1 MILMVCALAL
11 GILAIFLLVTA
22 EVWLV
27 GFLNVL
33 DRCLAA
39 VGFGTWSAG
48 MLTRAEKWVRERK
61 DEKGQ

>member
-1 MILMVCALAL
+1 MILIAVVLTL
-11 GILAIFLLVTA
+11 RILAIFLLVTA

-27 GFLNVL
+27 GFLNAL

-39 VGFGTWSAG
+39 LGFGTWSAG

-61 DEKGQ
+61 DKKGQ